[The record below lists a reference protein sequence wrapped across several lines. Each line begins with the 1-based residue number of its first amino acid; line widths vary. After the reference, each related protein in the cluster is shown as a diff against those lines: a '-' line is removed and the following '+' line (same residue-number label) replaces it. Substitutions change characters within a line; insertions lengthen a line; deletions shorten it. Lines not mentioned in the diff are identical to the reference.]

1 MVAMI
6 TLVGMLK
13 WKLLKEVELM
23 LKPRVR
29 ARDFEKFGFKRCKG
43 IPKSSECYYLCIA
56 RGMKM
61 LFVSDY
67 VFTINDWR
75 SDDPRIHKDANCR
88 YRDHRDA
95 LDIVYEL
102 IKSGMLRSE
111 WEEV

>member
-6 TLVGMLK
+6 TLSGMLQ

-67 VFTINDWR
+67 VFAINVR
-75 SDDPRIHKDANCR
+75 SGYVPV
-88 YRDHRDA
+88 
-95 LDIVYEL
+95 L
-102 IKSGMLRSE
+102 
-111 WEEV
+111 